1 MKSSLGGHSSTFPLV
16 ILGTLFVVLIGS
28 GCDQGRVIDQA
39 ERQRVITGKTPDTS
53 PTAGLSIGRDGSGL
67 LSRQGKYFFTLWDT
81 RNDAFASYSIALESL
96 LRLDA
101 ARAPQVTTSLS
112 TFDLSCAETVGPDC
126 IRWTRNLNLTT
137 DVSGALPSI
146 NLSITLTR
154 GDRYQLE
161 GDIGAGNQV
170 IANYETFDIDF
181 VLGLVSSQLP
191 GFPVVKQNFADDT
204 PVAILSQGWLLLD
217 GFEVLDALLSG
228 FVFFPVPSYGL
239 FPETATRLVLTP
251 TRWQID
257 RPFLN
262 VTTGATQTISYVVE
276 KL

>member
-1 MKSSLGGHSSTFPLV
+1 MKTSMGGHSSVFPLV
-16 ILGTLFVVLIGS
+16 ILGTFFVALIGS

-53 PTAGLSIGRDGSGL
+53 PTAGLFVGRDGSGL
-67 LSRQGKYFFTLWDT
+67 VSRQGNYFFSVWDT
-81 RNDAFASYSIALESL
+81 RNDAYTSYSVALESL

-101 ARAPQVTTSLS
+101 ARAPQLTTSLAS
-112 TFDLSCAETVGPDC
+112 FDMTCAETVGADC
-126 IRWTRNLNLTT
+126 IRWTRILNLAT
-137 DVSGALPSI
+137 DVSAALPSLDL
-146 NLSITLTR
+146 NVTLTR

-161 GDIGAGNQV
+161 GDLGAGNQV
-170 IANYETFDIDF
+170 IANYETFEIDF
-181 VLGLVSSQLP
+181 VLGAITLLSP
-191 GFPVVKQNFADDT
+191 GFSVAKQNFADDT
-204 PVAILSQGWLLLD
+204 PVAILSQSWLLLD
-217 GFEVLDALLSG
+217 GFEDLSELLAG
-228 FVFFPVPSYGL
+228 YIFFPVPSYGL
-239 FPETATRLVLTP
+239 LPQTATRLILTP